1 VNDDDPL
8 TSLLSP
14 LFEEPA
20 EREEPVIGPIRDDFG
35 PVLPSVMD
43 EPTSAPTDTWMW
55 PMQDPHPE
63 DIDREADLRS
73 RLEFIRKELPP
84 AQRREWML
92 RLLNQFS
99 DLSEDNALFGEL
111 NNYMRLTQEEEHAAG
126 EFWERTPQAWDHP
139 HGGDYE
145 DNNTRDTYRLV

>member
-1 VNDDDPL
+1 MNDDDPL
-8 TSLLSP
+8 ASLLSP
-14 LFEEPA
+14 FMEEHSGGEDSIFSPTPDLDAIPTPFVEDSTPA
-20 EREEPVIGPIRDDFG
+20 SD
-35 PVLPSVMD
+35 D
-43 EPTSAPTDTWMW
+43 EPLW
-55 PMQDPHPE
+55 PVQAPHPE

-139 HGGDYE
+139 RGGNYE
-145 DNNTRDTYRLV
+145 DDNTRDTYQLV